1 MPCHFYNVFLQ
12 IASRIL
18 LSNSSNTFW
27 NCHFHATCWSYL
39 SVECWVHMPLNVK
52 IHCKSGMACRLCS
65 PKTQLYHKHFQKTE
79 CQKKNQTVIVTNPI
93 EECNLVPSKRCVH
106 VAKMVPKLRVTTMCV
121 DVPREV
127 CTKSQIKPKK
137 VKKPSIKKWC
147 YTPDADN

>member
-1 MPCHFYNVFLQ
+1 MWHENDNFKRCLRSLTTESGSQ
-12 IASRIL
+12 SA
-18 LSNSSNTFW
+18 
-27 NCHFHATCWSYL
+27 
-39 SVECWVHMPLNVK
+39 K
-52 IHCKSGMACRLCS
+52 IHCKSGTACRLCS

-79 CQKKNQTVIVTNPI
+79 CQKKNQTAIVTNPI

-137 VKKPSIKKWC
+137 VKKNLPLRNGVIHQMLIMKSQMITSLQLQL
-147 YTPDADN
+147 YFQS